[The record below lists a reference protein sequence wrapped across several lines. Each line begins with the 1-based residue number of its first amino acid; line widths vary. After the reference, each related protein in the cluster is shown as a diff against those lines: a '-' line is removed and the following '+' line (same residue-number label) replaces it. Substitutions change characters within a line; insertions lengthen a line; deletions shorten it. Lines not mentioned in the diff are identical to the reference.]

1 MKYCFQA
8 LETGM
13 QHYENGKVEN
23 KGGEPHHPPGFQQFL
38 DCWSRL
44 AKNKREREREREREL
59 SDLNELKSWRL
70 DFREVKEDGSCRVPE
85 RLGAMKQKSLSYLH
99 RSLLETLLSP

>member
-1 MKYCFQA
+1 M
-8 LETGM
+8 GM

-23 KGGEPHHPPGFQQFL
+23 KGGEPHHHPGFQQFL

-44 AKNKREREREREREL
+44 AKNKREREL

-70 DFREVKEDGSCRVPE
+70 DFREVKEDGSCGVPE
-85 RLGAMKQKSLSYLH
+85 RLGAMKQKSLRYLH